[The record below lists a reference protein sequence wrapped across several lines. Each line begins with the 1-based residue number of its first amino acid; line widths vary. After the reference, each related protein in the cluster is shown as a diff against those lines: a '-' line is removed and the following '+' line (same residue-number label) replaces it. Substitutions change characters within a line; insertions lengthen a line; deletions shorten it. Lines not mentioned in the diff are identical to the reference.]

1 MSKFN
6 QTRSSKMKNLD
17 LGQSSFSFGANKKN
31 LLDPNGPWDVDALLA
46 KARLRARIVEWRV
59 LPDVPDDPNRGKWYY
74 LAVNTAGRWGGY
86 VTIEG
91 FYFYGL
97 KDGVINLVSLNPF
110 SEDFKND
117 FKFTFN
123 VDYDYWR
130 NTLGNTIL
138 SS

>member
-1 MSKFN
+1 M
-6 QTRSSKMKNLD
+6 
-17 LGQSSFSFGANKKN
+17 
-31 LLDPNGPWDVDALLA
+31 
-46 KARLRARIVEWRV
+46 
-59 LPDVPDDPNRGKWYY
+59 
-74 LAVNTAGRWGGY
+74 
-86 VTIEG
+86 TIEG